1 MTHLE
6 PLWIFS
12 QSDALRARTTT
23 ASRSAVSSVHLELS
37 RRGRGSSPATSAPAV
52 TATVLSGQETS
63 PPVQVVHFSEMM
75 YLWSFWG
82 VINLHSLTGS
92 TNQLQASV
100 QQDISPAM
108 GSNHASH
115 ALRAP
120 TNLIWD
126 GLFASLAVEDLAPS
140 GRGPAPS
147 MIVKSKVIS
156 HFNAAKEGK
165 SAWIICKISP
175 HI

>member
-12 QSDALRARTTT
+12 QSDALRGRTTT
-23 ASRSAVSSVHLELS
+23 ASRSAVCSVHLELS

-63 PPVQVVHFSEMM
+63 PPAQVVHFSEMM
-75 YLWSFWG
+75 YLWFFWG

-92 TNQLQASV
+92 TNHMQASV

-126 GLFASLAVEDLAPS
+126 GLFASLAVEDWAPS

-156 HFNAAKEGK
+156 HLMQPQMENLLE
-165 SAWIICKISP
+165 
-175 HI
+175 